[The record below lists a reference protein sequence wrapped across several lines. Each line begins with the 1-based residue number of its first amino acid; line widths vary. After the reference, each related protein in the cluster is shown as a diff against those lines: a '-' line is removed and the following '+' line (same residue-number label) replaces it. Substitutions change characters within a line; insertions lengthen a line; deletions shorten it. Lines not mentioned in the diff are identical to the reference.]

1 VNYQEKVDTV
11 RRRIFPRR
19 ESSASCDGKF
29 CNSTCEGLDKCYV
42 TEKSE
47 RQLDYI
53 LSSISTNIFLKA
65 CPGSGK
71 TEVVGL
77 KAAYE
82 FHAWKQK
89 NCGVAI
95 LTFTNNASDVIWDR
109 VRQYAGLDKTVY
121 PHFVGTIDSWLHGY
135 LAHPFGHWITGYQ
148 GKTNDK
154 SIRVV
159 EDSVTGGWIK
169 NYRCQ
174 TSYCSSPRNNNSPR
188 VTPLYANMLRHNVET
203 DGWEIKPLASSSE
216 YQTDRDYYDSD
227 GFKAFRSDKPWLT
240 LECMR
245 KDLSTSKTKFLR
257 DGFATYHDVERI
269 CYCLLKERND
279 IAENLA
285 RRFPFIIVDECQD
298 LSWIQLEIL
307 GLLKQAGI
315 TVHFVG
321 DLNQAIYEFKKVE
334 PKKVEEFVKNHNFE
348 VQELSENFRSCQP
361 IVDLCCK
368 LVSGSSVIGKEPPSA
383 DPACVCFY
391 YDPKDGLASLP
402 KRFETYLKQPG
413 MDPDKSAV
421 LTRGWATVY
430 KLQALKKGGKI
441 SAQEKLAMAIYL
453 WSKGDRRLWSDAV
466 SDIGDFVSSKYFE
479 QEPRNSRNYY
489 CPESVKSPL
498 QWRLFLARVLEA
510 CLKDDDGIS
519 KLGQP
524 WTEWAQHVRKRF
536 SQIIDSCLPTLQNAA
551 SGKLKPAESIT
562 FNAPSGSKVKKVS
575 DTLVTSSPTNYGIK
589 VTTIHAVKGKTFDAV
604 LLVSSPDQRGGK
616 GGFWTEWLADTSS
629 EHARFAYVASSRPR
643 KVLAWAIPTPDESD
657 KDLSKITDLGFRLLE
672 IAS

>member
-321 DLNQAIYEFKKVE
+321 DLNQAIPGGAHRERNPLLGGLGARQGQAAPRGPEIDKRGAAAGHLAAGQLALAHEIPPVE
-334 PKKVEEFVKNHNFE
+334 
-348 VQELSENFRSCQP
+348 
-361 IVDLCCK
+361 I
-368 LVSGSSVIGKEPPSA
+368 
-383 DPACVCFY
+383 
-391 YDPKDGLASLP
+391 
-402 KRFETYLKQPG
+402 
-413 MDPDKSAV
+413 
-421 LTRGWATVY
+421 
-430 KLQALKKGGKI
+430 
-441 SAQEKLAMAIYL
+441 
-453 WSKGDRRLWSDAV
+453 RRD
-466 SDIGDFVSSKYFE
+466 
-479 QEPRNSRNYY
+479 
-489 CPESVKSPL
+489 
-498 QWRLFLARVLEA
+498 
-510 CLKDDDGIS
+510 
-519 KLGQP
+519 
-524 WTEWAQHVRKRF
+524 
-536 SQIIDSCLPTLQNAA
+536 
-551 SGKLKPAESIT
+551 
-562 FNAPSGSKVKKVS
+562 
-575 DTLVTSSPTNYGIK
+575 
-589 VTTIHAVKGKTFDAV
+589 
-604 LLVSSPDQRGGK
+604 PDQRIIPAPACCRSLVGGK
-616 GGFWTEWLADTSS
+616 APGLFIRIQQPAVQTVLLAHNLVDL
-629 EHARFAYVASSRPR
+629 EP
-643 KVLAWAIPTPDESD
+643 LAA
-657 KDLSKITDLGFRLLE
+657 
-672 IAS
+672 

>member
-1 VNYQEKVDTV
+1 
-11 RRRIFPRR
+11 
-19 ESSASCDGKF
+19 
-29 CNSTCEGLDKCYV
+29 
-42 TEKSE
+42 
-47 RQLDYI
+47 
-53 LSSISTNIFLKA
+53 
-65 CPGSGK
+65 
-71 TEVVGL
+71 
-77 KAAYE
+77 
-82 FHAWKQK
+82 
-89 NCGVAI
+89 
-95 LTFTNNASDVIWDR
+95 
-109 VRQYAGLDKTVY
+109 
-121 PHFVGTIDSWLHGY
+121 
-135 LAHPFGHWITGYQ
+135 
-148 GKTNDK
+148 
-154 SIRVV
+154 
-159 EDSVTGGWIK
+159 
-169 NYRCQ
+169 
-174 TSYCSSPRNNNSPR
+174 
-188 VTPLYANMLRHNVET
+188 M
-203 DGWEIKPLASSSE
+203 
-216 YQTDRDYYDSD
+216 
-227 GFKAFRSDKPWLT
+227 
-240 LECMR
+240 
-245 KDLSTSKTKFLR
+245 
-257 DGFATYHDVERI
+257 
-269 CYCLLKERND
+269 
-279 IAENLA
+279 
-285 RRFPFIIVDECQD
+285 
-298 LSWIQLEIL
+298 
-307 GLLKQAGI
+307 
-315 TVHFVG
+315 HFVG